1 MNLTNPQITFI
12 MLKKILKWTGFAL
25 TSLVLLMLIAYA
37 VVHFQ
42 MESRIHKVYSV
53 NLQSLSI
60 PTDSTA
66 YALGEHVADI
76 RGCNG
81 CHGSDYGGGE
91 GFITE
96 DTPLGVLYASNITS
110 GKGGIEYKDQDWI
123 RALRHGLGKDNKPL
137 WFMPSHEIYRISNR
151 EMAALIAYLKQQAPV
166 DRTVPSKSIKPLGR
180 ILSYLGQ
187 FPLLPAEQIDHAYQ
201 YKDDVKLTVDAK
213 YGEYLAVSCM
223 GCHGP
228 KLKGGPAHGPD
239 QPAIPDISST
249 GNLGKWSAEGFVNL
263 FHTNKTPD
271 GRELSKYMPVKD
283 FKYSDDELTAI
294 YLFLKSVK

>member
-1 MNLTNPQITFI
+1 
-12 MLKKILKWTGFAL
+12 
-25 TSLVLLMLIAYA
+25 
-37 VVHFQ
+37 
-42 MESRIHKVYSV
+42 
-53 NLQSLSI
+53 
-60 PTDSTA
+60 
-66 YALGEHVADI
+66 
-76 RGCNG
+76 
-81 CHGSDYGGGE
+81 
-91 GFITE
+91 
-96 DTPLGVLYASNITS
+96 
-110 GKGGIEYKDQDWI
+110 
-123 RALRHGLGKDNKPL
+123 
-137 WFMPSHEIYRISNR
+137 
-151 EMAALIAYLKQQAPV
+151 
-166 DRTVPSKSIKPLGR
+166 LGR

-228 KLKGGPAHGPD
+228 KLKGGPAHGPG

-249 GNLGKWSAEGFVNL
+249 GNLGKWTAKGFVNL

>member
-1 MNLTNPQITFI
+1 

-25 TSLVLLMLIAYA
+25 TGLVLLMLIAYA

-53 NLQSLSI
+53 KLQSLSI
-60 PTDSTA
+60 PTDSTT

-81 CHGSDYGGGE
+81 CHGSDYGGGM

-110 GKGGIEYKDQDWI
+110 GKGGVEYKDQDWI
-123 RALRHGLGKDNKPL
+123 RALRHGLGNDNKPL
-137 WFMPSHEIYRISNR
+137 WFMPSHEVYRISNR

-180 ILSYLGQ
+180 ILSFLGQ
-187 FPLLPAEQIDHAYQ
+187 FPLLPAEQIDHTYQ

-228 KLKGGPAHGPD
+228 KLKGGPAHGPAE
-239 QPAIPDISST
+239 PAIPDISSS
-249 GNLGKWSAEGFVNL
+249 GNLGKWTADGFVNL
-263 FHTNKTPD
+263 FHTNRTPE

-294 YLFLKSVK
+294 YLYLRSVK